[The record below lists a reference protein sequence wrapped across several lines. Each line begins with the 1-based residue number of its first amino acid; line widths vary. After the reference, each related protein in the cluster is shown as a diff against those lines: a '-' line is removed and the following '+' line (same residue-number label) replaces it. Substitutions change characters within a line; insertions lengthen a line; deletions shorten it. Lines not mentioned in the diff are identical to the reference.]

1 MNLFLFLL
9 GNPTSKEA
17 QLAVLIMC
25 KNHSVLWT
33 YNQIEKHLKPV
44 LMSSA
49 EDPNLKLSVINLV
62 DRIAKCFNKKD
73 DGLILGKIN
82 QFLEGR

>member
-1 MNLFLFLL
+1 M
-9 GNPTSKEA
+9 E
-17 QLAVLIMC
+17 LAILIMC

-44 LMSSA
+44 LQSSV

-62 DRIAKCFNKKD
+62 DSIRKCFNKKD
-73 DGLILGKIN
+73 DSLILDKIKM
-82 QFLEGR
+82 FLEGE